1 MYINYKYI
9 LPASLNAL
17 HAHFIVFVWVCVCVF
32 TIYVILPQRR
42 SFMRTHGFD
51 LLQFACT

>member
-1 MYINYKYI
+1 MHIAGKSKCF
-9 LPASLNAL
+9 AHAL
-17 HAHFIVFVWVCVCVF
+17 ICVCVCVF

-42 SFMRTHGFD
+42 SFMRTHGFG